1 VRWRDVGVDARPFQ
15 DHDGAIEAHLA
26 FLARR
31 CGLRL
36 TEEYRVPAAGEWK
49 SSSAMT
55 SLPEKTPCGFSAAA
69 SNDWP
74 RIQLRSAGPARRSE
88 ASVSRSQAGLGRRA
102 VAQPRRLQ
110 SGAAGEARARQQS
123 LPGRPVRIAAGRR
136 EAGDN

>member
-1 VRWRDVGVDARPFQ
+1 MGLAARPFQ
-15 DHDGAIEAHLA
+15 DHDGAIQVHLA

-36 TEEYRVPAAGEWK
+36 SEEYRVPADGGWE

-74 RIQLRSAGPARRSE
+74 QIQLRSASPARRSE

-102 VAQPRRLQ
+102 AAQPRRLQ

-123 LPGRPVRIAAGRR
+123 LPGRPARMSAGCG
-136 EAGDN
+136 EAGGN